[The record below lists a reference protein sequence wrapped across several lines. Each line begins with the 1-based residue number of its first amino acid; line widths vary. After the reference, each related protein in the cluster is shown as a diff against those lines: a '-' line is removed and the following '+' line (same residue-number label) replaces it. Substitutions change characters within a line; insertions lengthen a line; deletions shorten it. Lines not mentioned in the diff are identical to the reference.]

1 MIWNSLRSLR
11 YISIPLFLVRPTTEN
26 YDITHKRTFHTQEI
40 LTRKWGPTKYPWEKF
55 FDPLNTHEGTMALD
69 PQDPQ

>member
-1 MIWNSLRSLR
+1 M
-11 YISIPLFLVRPTTEN
+11 RPTTEN